1 VISSV
6 ILNDLWI
13 IPLIQALIA
22 FYNVWRSVVDYPFRG
37 KTNHFFLSRLFALL
51 VNPCANGHQFSYFAQ
66 NVYLAALVVV
76 LVALSRNSPNF
87 PSLPEVLNSST
98 CSLFSSGSTAFY
110 PHIHPPHLD

>member
-37 KTNHFFLSRLFALL
+37 KTNQFFLSRLFALF

-76 LVALSRNSPNF
+76 LVA
-87 PSLPEVLNSST
+87 
-98 CSLFSSGSTAFY
+98 
-110 PHIHPPHLD
+110 